1 MLPMYYV
8 YILKLKDNSFYV
20 GYSDNVR
27 ERVSEHKRG
36 IVKTTKNLLPL
47 SLVFYAAFLTKKK
60 ALNFERYLKKG
71 SGFAFR
77 NKRLV

>member
-1 MLPMYYV
+1 MYYV